1 MIRGYYKT
9 AVKHEGGGVRMGGV
23 LDQFYNDN
31 YSPVGDIVVVAM
43 CFVMLILVYTS
54 YVSKTRTF
62 LYFNIIVGLLLFA
75 AITDIAYHYQL
86 SGITSAEGHVPVYI
100 FRCLYY
106 FFLTASLFMYVVY
119 IIDVQ
124 RLEISKKKPILTIA
138 MVAFGVVV
146 VFDILGVVRET
157 GFHINDDGTT
167 TKGRNIFPV
176 GYIVFVGI
184 IIFLMIV
191 YRNRI
196 FKQVMR
202 GFYGTMLVS
211 FIIISVQQFSK
222 QSSFTVATF
231 LFPVVSMMYII
242 HSNPYNIELGA
253 INVSAMEDMLRYY
266 YEKNKTLI
274 TMSLYIKE
282 FDEEG
287 KNFPPEIQSAIRRF
301 AGEFFKGAVLFQVN
315 NGHMILLADK
325 GLNPDYEK
333 KILKM
338 FNDFDVEYDQYKLD
352 YKIVYGE
359 SVDEISRNHEY
370 ISFIRHIHRGMKY
383 NEKHRVEM
391 SDVALFNKYE
401 YILKELA
408 DIHRGGNLRDP
419 RVLAYCQ
426 PVFNV
431 KTQRYDTAEALMR
444 IKLPETGLVF
454 PDQFITLAEENGYIH
469 TLTKIILQKTCDEIR
484 YLLQEGY
491 EVNRISVN
499 VSVLELRDESF
510 CDDIFRII
518 DESGIPSEK
527 IAIEITESQSEKDFE
542 VMKSKIDVLKE
553 KGIKFYLDDFGT
565 GYSNMERIMEL
576 PFDIIKFDRSLVLA
590 SNNDT
595 KSEKMVDGLAN
606 MFKDMNYSVL
616 YEGVE
621 NENDEQRCINMAASY
636 LQGFKYSRPIPIM
649 DLKNFF
655 SKVKETA

>member
-1 MIRGYYKT
+1 
-9 AVKHEGGGVRMGGV
+9 MGIFQ
-23 LDQFYNDN
+23 QFYSDN
-31 YSPVGDIVVVAM
+31 FSPVGDIVVVAM

-54 YVSKTRTF
+54 YVNKTKTF
-62 LYFNIIVGLLLFA
+62 LYFNIIIGLLLMA
-75 AITDIAYHYQL
+75 AITDIGYHYQL
-86 SGITSAEGHVPVYI
+86 SGITSSEGHFTVYLLRI
-100 FRCLYY
+100 LYY
-106 FFLTASLFMYVVY
+106 FALTASLFMYVIY
-119 IIDVQ
+119 IADVQ
-124 RLEISKKKPILTIA
+124 RLELSKKKPIILIA
-138 MVAFGVVV
+138 MIVLAVVV
-146 VFDILGVVRET
+146 VFDILGIVRET
-157 GFHINDDGTT
+157 GFHINDDGTVT
-167 TKGRNIFPV
+167 NGKSIFPI

-184 IIFLMIV
+184 IIYMMVVF
-191 YRNRI
+191 RNRI

-231 LFPVVSMMYII
+231 LFPTVAMLYII

-266 YEKNKTLI
+266 YEKSKTLI
-274 TMSLYIKE
+274 IMSLYIKE

-287 KNFPPEIQSAIRRF
+287 KNIPPAIQAVIRRF
-301 AGEFFKGAVLFQVN
+301 ASEFFKGAVLFQVN

-325 GLNPDYEK
+325 ALNPDYEER
-333 KILKM
+333 IAKM
-338 FNDFDVEYDQYKLD
+338 FVDFEVEYQQHKLD

-359 SVDEISRNHEY
+359 SIDEISRHSEY
-370 ISFIRHIHRGMKY
+370 IAFIRHIHRGMKF
-383 NEKHRVEM
+383 NEKHRIDM
-391 SDVALFNKYE
+391 GDVALFNKYE

-408 DIHRGGNLRDP
+408 DIYRGGNLRDP

-431 KTQRYDTAEALMR
+431 KTGRYDTAEALMR

-454 PDQFITLAEENGYIH
+454 PDQFIPLAEENGYIH

-499 VSVLELRDESF
+499 VSVLELRDEGF
-510 CDDIFRII
+510 CDDIFKII
-518 DESGIPSEK
+518 AESGIPSEK

-542 VMKSKIDVLKE
+542 VMKAKIDVLKE

-606 MFKDMNYSVL
+606 MFADMNYSVL

-621 NENDEQRCINMAASY
+621 DDNDEKRCINMSASY